1 MLIVPTVI
9 AKTVSTHSFNIAPKP
24 LKPGEQWLLGRRA
37 VWLHDMPASI
47 VAELYAT
54 FVGRKLN
61 LYPIFDIFLT

>member
-24 LKPGEQWLLGRRA
+24 LKPGEQSLIERGGLRISG
-37 VWLHDMPASI
+37 MPASK